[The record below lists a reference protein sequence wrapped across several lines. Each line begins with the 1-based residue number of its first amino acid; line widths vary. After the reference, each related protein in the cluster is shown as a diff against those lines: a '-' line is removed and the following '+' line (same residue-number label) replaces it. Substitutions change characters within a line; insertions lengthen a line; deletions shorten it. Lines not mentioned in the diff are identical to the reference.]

1 MPQVG
6 DDEVL
11 VDVVVDVV
19 VDSVVDSVVD
29 DSDVD
34 SDELV
39 GLLLWVTVTV
49 VV

>member
-11 VDVVVDVV
+11 VDVV

-34 SDELV
+34 SDELD